1 MIAVIDYDA
10 GNIRN
15 VEKALQFIGCE
26 TCVTRDPAVLRQASA
41 AVLPGV
47 GAFGDAMASLT
58 RSGLIGPIC
67 DFVASG
73 RPFLGICLGLQLLF
87 AESEEIPWGQRAEP
101 ITGKSGTLSFGYGT
115 ENSAYRV
122 EFPAFSKEQPII
134 CGSAGRRV
142 CLFCTFLLFTV

>member
-58 RSGLIGPIC
+58 QSHLITPIR

-73 RPFLGICLGLQLLF
+73 RPF
-87 AESEEIPWGQRAEP
+87 
-101 ITGKSGTLSFGYGT
+101 FGHLPGAT
-115 ENSAYRV
+115 A
-122 EFPAFSKEQPII
+122 I
-134 CGSAGRRV
+134 V
-142 CLFCTFLLFTV
+142 CRK